1 MVFREVI
8 VIGAGIAGSS
18 CALQLARQGFQTL
31 VLDRAQFPRHKTCG
45 EFLSPEA
52 REMLDYLDVHIH
64 AHAPE
69 PSHMSHARIIL
80 PDGGKIEAPLPGKAI
95 GISRYHL
102 DRLLHAQLSAAGAE
116 IVTGTVQNIR
126 RLGSQRYEVTVRQ
139 DPEEVRYEAKA
150 VIGAYGTKQPK
161 NCSGSDSFRDSTV
174 YVGVKSHYSGIDIPD
189 RVELY
194 FNGGGYVGISPI
206 EEGRVNIA
214 ALLPLQAVRGS
225 GTSVPDILSAAAQG
239 NASLGARLAQGMPI
253 NGTQV
258 SVAPLRVSVQPQ
270 PWSDFPHVGDALM
283 MIPPLSGDGM
293 SIALR
298 SALLCAHWTE
308 AYLRGTVN
316 ATEWQQGYTKE
327 AELEFSALL
336 RRARHMQKLAFAPM
350 NRLYPGLVRLF
361 PSLATH
367 IVKATRLSEKGYR
380 VGAITNKR

>member
-1 MVFREVI
+1 MLFREVI

-102 DRLLHAQLSAAGAE
+102 DRLLHAQLSAVGAE
-116 IVTGTVQNIR
+116 IVTGTVQTIR
-126 RLGSQRYEVTVRQ
+126 RLGPERYEVTVRQ
-139 DPEEVRYEAKA
+139 GPEEVRYEAKA

-161 NCSGSDSFRDSTV
+161 NSSGSDSFRDSTV

-239 NASLGARLAQGMPI
+239 NASLADRLAQGVPI

-308 AYLRGTVN
+308 AYLRGIVN

-336 RRARHMQKLAFAPM
+336 RRARHMQKLAFAPI

-361 PSLATH
+361 PSLTAY

-380 VGAITNKR
+380 IGAATNKR

>member
-1 MVFREVI
+1 MLFREVI
-8 VIGAGIAGSS
+8 VVGAGIAGSS

-31 VLDRAQFPRHKTCG
+31 VLDREQFPRHKTCG

-52 REMLDYLDVHIH
+52 REMLDYLDVHIDT
-64 AHAPE
+64 HAPA

-80 PDGGKIEAPLPGKAI
+80 PDGGEIEAPLPGKAI
-95 GISRYHL
+95 GISRYYL
-102 DRLLHAQLSAAGAE
+102 DHLLHEQLSATGAE
-116 IVTGTVQNIR
+116 MATGTVQNIR
-126 RLGSQRYEVTVRQ
+126 RLGPDRYEITVRQ
-139 DPEEVRYEAKA
+139 GSEEVRYEAKA

-161 NCSGSDSFRDSTV
+161 HTSGSESFRDSIV
-174 YVGVKSHYSGIDIPD
+174 YVGVKSHYSGIDLPD

-194 FNGGGYVGISPI
+194 FNGKGYVGISPI
-206 EEGRVNIA
+206 EEGHVNVA

-239 NASLGARLAQGMPI
+239 NAALTARLAQGTPV

-258 SVAPLRVSVQPQ
+258 SVAPLRVSVEPQ
-270 PWSDFPHVGDALM
+270 PWSDYPHVGDAMM

-316 ATEWQQGYTKE
+316 GIEWQQGYTKE
-327 AELEFSALL
+327 AELEFSGLL
-336 RRARHMQKLAFAPM
+336 RRARHMQKLAFAPI
-350 NRLYPGLVRLF
+350 NRLYPGLIRLF
-361 PSLATH
+361 PGLATY
-367 IVKATRLSEKGYR
+367 IVKATRLSEKGYPIR
-380 VGAITNKR
+380 AVTNKR

>member
-1 MVFREVI
+1 MLFREVI

-102 DRLLHAQLSAAGAE
+102 DRLLHAQLSDVGAE
-116 IVTGTVQNIR
+116 IVTGTVQTIR
-126 RLGSQRYEVTVRQ
+126 RLGPERYEVTVRQ
-139 DPEEVRYEAKA
+139 GPEEVRYEAKA

-161 NCSGSDSFRDSTV
+161 NSSGSDSFRDSTV

-239 NASLGARLAQGMPI
+239 NASLADRLAQGVPI

-308 AYLRGTVN
+308 AYLRGIVN

-336 RRARHMQKLAFAPM
+336 RRARHMQKLAFAPI

-361 PSLATH
+361 PSLAAY

-380 VGAITNKR
+380 IGAATNKR

>member
-1 MVFREVI
+1 MLFREVI
-8 VIGAGIAGSS
+8 VVGAGIAGSS

-31 VLDRAQFPRHKTCG
+31 ILDREQFPRHKTCG

-64 AHAPE
+64 AHAPA

-80 PDGGKIEAPLPGKAI
+80 PYGGEIEAPLPGKAI

-102 DRLLHAQLSAAGAE
+102 DRLLHEQLSAAGAE
-116 IVTGTVQNIR
+116 MTTGKVQNIR
-126 RLGSQRYEVTVRQ
+126 RLGPDRYEVTVRRGS
-139 DPEEVRYEAKA
+139 DEVRYEAKA

-161 NCSGSDSFRDSTV
+161 HASSSESFRDSTV
-174 YVGVKSHYSGIDIPD
+174 YVGVKSHYIGIDIPD

-194 FNGGGYVGISPI
+194 FNGDGYVGMSPI
-206 EEGRVNIA
+206 EEGRVNVA
-214 ALLPLQAVRGS
+214 ALLPLEAVRGS

-239 NASLGARLAQGMPI
+239 NATLATRLAQGAPI
-253 NGTQV
+253 DGTQV
-258 SVAPLRVSVQPQ
+258 SVAPLRISMEPQ
-270 PWSDFPHVGDALM
+270 PWSDYPHVGDALM

-316 ATEWQQGYTKE
+316 GMEWQQGYTKE
-327 AELEFSALL
+327 AELEFSGLL
-336 RRARHMQKLAFAPM
+336 RKARHMQKLAFAPM

-361 PSLATH
+361 PSLATY
-367 IVKATRLSEKGYR
+367 IVKATRLSEKGYS
-380 VGAITNKR
+380 VGAVTNKR